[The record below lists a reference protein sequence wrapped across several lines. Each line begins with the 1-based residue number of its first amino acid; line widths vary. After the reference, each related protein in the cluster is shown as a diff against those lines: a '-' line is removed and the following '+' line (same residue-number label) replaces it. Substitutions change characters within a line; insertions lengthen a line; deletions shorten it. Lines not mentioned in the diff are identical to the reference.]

1 MYARREVLGADRAT
15 MCMCQIK
22 QKKGKIWVKKCQIKR
37 NKGLKSATR
46 GLKSATRGLKSATR
60 EHYVPIKRNKVLK
73 SATK

>member
-46 GLKSATRGLKSATR
+46 